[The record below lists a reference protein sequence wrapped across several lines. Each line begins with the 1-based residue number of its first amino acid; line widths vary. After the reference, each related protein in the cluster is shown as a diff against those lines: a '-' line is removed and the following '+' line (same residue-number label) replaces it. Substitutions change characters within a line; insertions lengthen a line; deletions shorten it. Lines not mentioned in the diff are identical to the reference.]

1 MTRRTIGLLVILA
14 LGLLVAPLAVEAQQS
29 AGKMPRIGFL
39 ATAGQRLSCSS
50 SGFLRALHEL
60 GYVEGRNIII
70 EWRCAKGKTD
80 QLQQFAGELVQ
91 LGVDVANRVT
101 TDSVG

>member
-39 ATAGQRLSCSS
+39 ATASS
-50 SGFLRALHEL
+50 TRPAASLPKWASTT
-60 GYVEGRNIII
+60 VSQTGRP
-70 EWRCAKGKTD
+70 D
-80 QLQQFAGELVQ
+80 
-91 LGVDVANRVT
+91 D
-101 TDSVG
+101 TDSP